1 MKKLLFLPL
10 LFLASAAN
18 AAMIFVGSFNVYDG
32 PYWENTPPV
41 YSAREAA
48 ALIFGGSYTDYAVSI
63 DSSLEASTITHTA
76 YYSGYGDYGDDLIFN
91 EDFKLDLSGG
101 GYGFGGVPF
110 SAYSAYV
117 SDEVNALNYVWKHAD
132 AVTPISEP
140 ASHALLFAGLALV
153 SLVTRRRSKGKGA
166 TSI

>member
-10 LFLASAAN
+10 LFWASTAH

-32 PYWENTPPV
+32 PYWENTPTV

-63 DSSLEASTITHTA
+63 DSSLDAGTITHTA
-76 YYSGYGDYGDDLIFN
+76 YYSGYGDFSSDLIFN

-101 GYGFGGVPF
+101 GYGFGGEPF

-117 SDEVNALNYVWKHAD
+117 NDGVYAFNYVWKMGD
-132 AVTPISEP
+132 VVVPVSEP
-140 ASHALLFAGLALV
+140 ASYALLFAGL
-153 SLVTRRRSKGKGA
+153 SLMSMVTRRRGN
-166 TSI
+166 TI